1 MVSYLSVPEAARR
14 WDRPPNS
21 VQMFCRRGLIPG
33 AFKNE
38 RGWWRIPE
46 GDEPPGLHRTAKL
59 TEDERREI
67 ARLAHAG
74 ANRSK
79 LARDYGVER
88 QHVYHLMGKYP
99 PEGGG

>member
-1 MVSYLSVPEAARR
+1 MKRHLSVPEAARL
-14 WDRPPNS
+14 W
-21 VQMFCRRGLIPG
+21 GLSLNVVRYSCQQGRIPG

-46 GDEPPGLHRTAKL
+46 EKEPPGLPRRSKL
-59 TEDERREI
+59 TEGERREI

-79 LARDYGVER
+79 LARDYGVQRE
-88 QHVYHLMGKYP
+88 HVYHLMRTYP
-99 PEGGG
+99 PEKND